1 MPSVVG
7 SIDQN
12 RCRHSI
18 SAWPHNSALLESC
31 FRLFR
36 LARVRRPGNP
46 TTIPVAGMVTP
57 AHPRTNGRSC
67 IFRPRLMVLTTNL
80 CRQKVRR
87 TTGFWQSKRGRRLEK
102 TITANCRKSGG
113 LTRRYNP
120 PARWQQAQ
128 TALGNNMP
136 GRSAECSGDAGA
148 PCLGK
153 RENSPRRVESRV
165 H

>member
-1 MPSVVG
+1 VPSVVG
-7 SIDQN
+7 SIDRN

-31 FRLFR
+31 FRL
-36 LARVRRPGNP
+36 LPTDARAEARKSHDHTCCRDGNSGTP
-46 TTIPVAGMVTP
+46 TYERSFLYLPTAFDGSDYKPVP
-57 AHPRTNGRSC
+57 AKGP
-67 IFRPRLMVLTTNL
+67 
-80 CRQKVRR
+80 KD
-87 TTGFWQSKRGRRLEK
+87 TGFWQSKRGRRLEK

-120 PARWQQAQ
+120 LGRWERAQ

-153 RENSPRRVESRV
+153 RADSPRRVESRV